1 MSTSPSTN
9 DPRRLEQ
16 IVAYLDGEL
25 SPVEV
30 SLVEKQL
37 AEDADFRNELQ
48 SIERA
53 WSALDALPITK
64 VDDRFS
70 QTTMEMVV
78 GVARQ
83 ELVEK
88 TRAIPIRRRN
98 TLLTKI
104 LLTAAAAALGL
115 LMVRLVRDNPNRVLL
130 ADLPAI
136 EYIDIYSQF
145 REVDFLRKLQGELGD
160 DVWVADLTEED
171 LAAQTERFNT
181 IAVPDQ
187 RRDWIADLNEEDRAA
202 LRARFN
208 RFLAMSASEQSRL
221 KELHAA
227 LLADPQHA
235 ALENTLLQYQVWLNA
250 LPASQQFELR
260 EKPVDERVEQIVTQ
274 QRREAN
280 NPWIKLSPEEFH
292 RLSTTMA
299 KIREQLMREMSF
311 QNRGENREQNSRDR
325 NQSFQQVRRQFI
337 EHRDEWLPEILE
349 SLSADNR
356 AKLAELEPMHQQR
369 QIFRWIMESKTRDEG
384 RRGGDRR
391 PFDLISQQELERFF
405 AEETDGPTKERLLAL
420 PRDKMEQQLKRLY
433 FRGALPEGDRP
444 DGDFRPGDR
453 PMGPPPRGDR
463 GGYGPRRGGPGFG
476 PPRERRPEG
485 GPDFGPPNDDFGP
498 PRGPRDD
505 DSGPLPPP
513 DEEF

>member
-53 WSALDALPITK
+53 WLALDALPITK

-70 QTTMEMVV
+70 QTTMEIVV

-83 ELVEK
+83 ELVEQ
-88 TRAIPIRRRN
+88 TRALPIRRRN
-98 TLLTKI
+98 TLLTRI

-145 REVDFLRKLQGELGD
+145 RDVDFLRKLHGELGD
-160 DVWVADLTEED
+160 GVWVADLTEED

-181 IAVPDQ
+181 IAQVDN
-187 RRDWIADLNEEDRAA
+187 RRDWIAQLDEEDRAA
-202 LRARFN
+202 LRARYN
-208 RFLAMSASEQSRL
+208 RFLAMSVSEQSRL
-221 KELHAA
+221 KDLHAA
-227 LLADPQHA
+227 LLADPRHA
-235 ALENTLLQYQVWLNA
+235 QLENTMLQYQVWLNA
-250 LPASQQFELR
+250 LSASQQFELR
-260 EKPVDERVEQIVTQ
+260 EKRVDERVRQIVTQ

-280 NPWIKLSPEEFH
+280 NHWIKLSPEEFR
-292 RLSTTMA
+292 RLSKTMA
-299 KIREQLMREMSF
+299 EIREQLMQDMGI
-311 QNRGENREQNSRDR
+311 QNRGEKRGPNSRDPNNHDRDR
-325 NQSFQQVRRQFI
+325 NQTFAQQIRRQFI
-337 EHRDEWLPEILE
+337 DHRDEWLPEILN
-349 SLSADNR
+349 SLSDGNR
-356 AKLAELEPMHQQR
+356 VKLAELEPMQQQR
-369 QIFRWIMESKTRDEG
+369 QIVRWVMESRTRDEG
-384 RRGGDRR
+384 RRGGGQRR

-405 AEETDGPTKERLLAL
+405 ADETDGPTKERLLAL

-433 FRGALPEGDRP
+433 FRGALPEGVRPEGDRP
-444 DGDFRPGDR
+444 NGDFRPRDR

-476 PPRERRPEG
+476 PPR
-485 GPDFGPPNDDFGP
+485 
-498 PRGPRDD
+498 GPRDD
-505 DSGPLPPP
+505 DRGPPPPP
-513 DEEF
+513 DEAF